1 MEKFK
6 KFIKRRQVLKK
17 LYVIIG
23 LLLAILVNL
32 VFFRLVMGV
41 PFNLVRAGN
50 TIKVSG
56 VVLPRNPVGEE
67 AKIEIKN
74 DQTPLM
80 DYKASDYRLVVLLQE
95 KDKPKSQEAFPQAV
109 AQSPIITFGGKVM
122 FPNSKV
128 LLRINSEPV
137 FTSVMSD
144 SQSEWRWTNWGQPL
158 EDGEHM
164 IEVSNIAPYEFSG
177 TRDIFFQKCFFWV
190 LYSSCVSHS
199 GGCNANDDTCLD
211 LSKPLS
217 KYLKSIP
224 YDPQIGSA
232 EITQYTIL

>member
-6 KFIKRRQVLKK
+6 KFIKQRQVLKK

-56 VVLPRNPVGEE
+56 VVPPRNPVGEE

-95 KDKPKSQEAFPQAV
+95 KDKPKSQEAFP
-109 AQSPIITFGGKVM
+109 
-122 FPNSKV
+122 
-128 LLRINSEPV
+128 
-137 FTSVMSD
+137 
-144 SQSEWRWTNWGQPL
+144 
-158 EDGEHM
+158 
-164 IEVSNIAPYEFSG
+164 
-177 TRDIFFQKCFFWV
+177 
-190 LYSSCVSHS
+190 
-199 GGCNANDDTCLD
+199 
-211 LSKPLS
+211 
-217 KYLKSIP
+217 
-224 YDPQIGSA
+224 
-232 EITQYTIL
+232 